1 MPIGM
6 AAKHSVEN
14 GLVLNKWTDM
24 SLDKGTL
31 NISLKM
37 KPVLIW
43 HEKFCFGL
51 VLLS

>member
-14 GLVLNKWTDM
+14 GLVLNKWKDM
-24 SLDKGTL
+24 SLDKETIY
-31 NISLKM
+31 ISFKM

-43 HEKFCFGL
+43 NESFAL
-51 VLLS
+51 V

>member
-24 SLDKGTL
+24 SLDKETIY
-31 NISLKM
+31 ISLK
-37 KPVLIW
+37 INSRI
-43 HEKFCFGL
+43 L
-51 VLLS
+51 VT